1 VGRDACPF
9 YWEEKMKD
17 KINPDYYTQGIDCID
32 YITSKNMSFLEG
44 NVVKYVTRHR
54 MKNGLEDLHKAQW
67 YLTRL
72 IQDYNEKGE
81 VSETSK

>member
-1 VGRDACPF
+1 
-9 YWEEKMKD
+9 MKD

-32 YITSKNMSFLEG
+32 YITSKNMSSLEG

-81 VSETSK
+81 ESETSK

>member
-1 VGRDACPF
+1 MEDNEFKVHWNEDR
-9 YWEEKMKD
+9 ESD
-17 KINPDYYTQGIDCID
+17 KINPHYYTQGIDCID

-54 MKNGLEDLHKAQW
+54 MKNGLEDLEKAQW

-72 IQDYNEKGE
+72 IRDYNKKGE
-81 VSETSK
+81 ESE